1 VNAVYA
7 VMLGVVV
14 YASRERVK
22 KDPSRNSELLP
33 LGAAT
38 FAVSKVL
45 AREKI
50 GTWVREPFVEDA
62 SHGGT
67 PRGRRIQRA
76 LGELVTCSRCVG
88 AWSALGVVGLR
99 AASPAAGRLV
109 TSILATSAVNDWA
122 QASFAWLRGRANQPP
137 RQLELRKRLLE
148 RGDQLEQVALLVYTR
163 EDIVRVEHGRVRIAR
178 VEDLLDLLPCDRRR
192 NRW

>member
-1 VNAVYA
+1 MGNRGGVTVDTEPETHFGQRHGADAVEPEDYAAINAVYA
-7 VMLGVVV
+7 ALLAAIV
-14 YASRERVK
+14 YASRGRAS
-22 KDPSRNSELLP
+22 KDPIRNSELIP

-38 FAVSKVL
+38 FTVSKVV

-62 SHGGT
+62 SHGGK

-99 AASPAAGRLV
+99 VAAPETGRLV
-109 TSILATSAVNDWA
+109 AAILATSAVNDWA
-122 QASFAWLRGRANQPP
+122 QAGFAWLRGKANQVPS
-137 RQLELRKRLLE
+137 
-148 RGDQLEQVALLVYTR
+148 
-163 EDIVRVEHGRVRIAR
+163 
-178 VEDLLDLLPCDRRR
+178 
-192 NRW
+192 

>member
-1 VNAVYA
+1 MTVETRPEAEHRNGQLSDSVEPEDYAVINAVYA
-7 VMLGVVV
+7 ALLAAVV
-14 YASRERVK
+14 YSTRESVK
-22 KDPSRNSELLP
+22 RDPIRGAELLP
-33 LGAAT
+33 MGAAT
-38 FAVSKVL
+38 FAVSKVI

-99 AASPAAGRLV
+99 AASPDTGRLV
-109 TSILATSAVNDWA
+109 TWVLATSAINDWT
-122 QASFAWLRGRANQPP
+122 QLGFAWARAKANRVP
-137 RQLELRKRLLE
+137 R
-148 RGDQLEQVALLVYTR
+148 
-163 EDIVRVEHGRVRIAR
+163 
-178 VEDLLDLLPCDRRR
+178 
-192 NRW
+192 

>member
-1 VNAVYA
+1 MPVETRPEAEARNGQLSDSVEPEDYAVINAVYA
-7 VMLGVVV
+7 ALLAGVVL
-14 YASRERVK
+14 ATRERVK
-22 KDPSRNSELLP
+22 RDPIRASELLP
-33 LGAAT
+33 MGAAT
-38 FAVSKVL
+38 FAVSKVI

-62 SHGGT
+62 SHGGQ

-99 AASPAAGRLV
+99 AASPGAGRLV

-122 QASFAWLRGRANQPP
+122 QAGFAWARA
-137 RQLELRKRLLE
+137 
-148 RGDQLEQVALLVYTR
+148 A
-163 EDIVRVEHGRVRIAR
+163 A
-178 VEDLLDLLPCDRRR
+178 
-192 NRW
+192 NRADS

>member
-1 VNAVYA
+1 MTVETEPEARFGERHAPDAVEPEDYAAINAVYGA
-7 VMLGVVV
+7 LLAAVV
-14 YASRERVK
+14 YASRERAR
-22 KDPSRNSELLP
+22 KDPIRNWELVP

-38 FAVSKVL
+38 FTVSKVI

-99 AASPAAGRLV
+99 MASPDAGRLV
-109 TSILATSAVNDWA
+109 VSVLATSAVNDWA
-122 QASFAWLRGRANQPP
+122 QAGFAWLRGKANQVPS
-137 RQLELRKRLLE
+137 
-148 RGDQLEQVALLVYTR
+148 
-163 EDIVRVEHGRVRIAR
+163 
-178 VEDLLDLLPCDRRR
+178 
-192 NRW
+192 